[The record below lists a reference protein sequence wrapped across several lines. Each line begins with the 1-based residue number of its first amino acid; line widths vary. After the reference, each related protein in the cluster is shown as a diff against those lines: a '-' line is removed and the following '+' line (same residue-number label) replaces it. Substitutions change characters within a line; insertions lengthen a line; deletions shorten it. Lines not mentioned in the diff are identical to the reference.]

1 LFTGSNTTLPALRN
15 FCFYA
20 AFGILFIFAFMVT
33 WFVAFL
39 VLDERRRTRSQG
51 DIICCFVTKK
61 EACCACCAPRADKR
75 GRMEK
80 AFGDGLGGALSK
92 PMVKGFVCVFFA
104 AIAVGGFI
112 GCSQLEIDADVN
124 DFIPAGSYVKD
135 WFTDTNEY
143 FAKLGDS
150 IAVYSRDVDVHTADG
165 AALMLAASTAF
176 KADPY
181 VAEASVSSWIES
193 FNTHRGATGAF
204 TLTDLYSWTTTAGSS
219 GQPFKGDIVWKN
231 ETNDVPNEG
240 IVSTRMRG
248 NHVKSYK
255 SDDKV
260 KSMDSLRSSLDAVP
274 GNGAG
279 NVFAFSDSWLSYEQ
293 YKSIAEEATRNIAST
308 MAGMV
313 VIIAILLISPKAV
326 LIVCLCLCLI
336 IINIMGYM
344 HFWGQTLDSVTI
356 IMLIIALGLSVDY
369 SAHIGRAFMEHTG
382 TPNERLRNSLGDMGV
397 AVFNGA
403 ISTFLAVIVLSG
415 SESYVFI
422 TFFRQLFLCIVFGLG
437 HGLILLPVLMSMFP
451 PKPFANNNAHLQ

>member
-1 LFTGSNTTLPALRN
+1 MFTGSNTTLPALRN

-204 TLTDLYSWTTTAGSS
+204 TLTDLYSWTTIAGSS

>member
-1 LFTGSNTTLPALRN
+1 
-15 FCFYA
+15 
-20 AFGILFIFAFMVT
+20 
-33 WFVAFL
+33 
-39 VLDERRRTRSQG
+39 
-51 DIICCFVTKK
+51 
-61 EACCACCAPRADKR
+61 
-75 GRMEK
+75 
-80 AFGDGLGGALSK
+80 
-92 PMVKGFVCVFFA
+92 
-104 AIAVGGFI
+104 
-112 GCSQLEIDADVN
+112 
-124 DFIPAGSYVKD
+124 
-135 WFTDTNEY
+135 
-143 FAKLGDS
+143 
-150 IAVYSRDVDVHTADG
+150 
-165 AALMLAASTAF
+165 
-176 KADPY
+176 
-181 VAEASVSSWIES
+181 
-193 FNTHRGATGAF
+193 
-204 TLTDLYSWTTTAGSS
+204 
-219 GQPFKGDIVWKN
+219 
-231 ETNDVPNEG
+231 
-240 IVSTRMRG
+240 MRG